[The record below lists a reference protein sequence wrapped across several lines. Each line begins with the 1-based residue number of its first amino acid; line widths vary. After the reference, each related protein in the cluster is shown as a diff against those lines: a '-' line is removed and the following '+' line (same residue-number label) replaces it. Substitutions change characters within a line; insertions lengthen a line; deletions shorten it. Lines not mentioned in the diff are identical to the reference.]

1 MSLPER
7 LHLLGQVE
15 AILVSLGA
23 RLMTLRRSGL
33 KASTRH
39 RDQVKSEADIIA
51 HEFLVHEFSHCW
63 GGVPIVSEE
72 DESGHVARSADRYW
86 LIDPID
92 GTASYCDGFDGFVT
106 QAALMEAGRPVLG
119 VVHGP
124 ALHLTYKA
132 AIGTEPTCNNA
143 PIRVSSRH
151 TALVLID
158 NYPEPRGIARRV
170 YDALG
175 FRRYIESGSIA
186 LKICRVA
193 DGTADLFVKDV
204 PVRDWDLAPAHLLLE
219 SAGGAL
225 ASYDGSPVTYSG
237 PVEKHGLLAASSQ
250 RMIDAVTTWQ
260 REAAN

>member
-1 MSLPER
+1 MSLPES

-15 AILVSLGA
+15 TILVSLGA
-23 RLMTLRRSGL
+23 RLMALRESGL
-33 KASTRH
+33 KPSTRQGA
-39 RDQVKSEADIIA
+39 QVKSEADIIA
-51 HEFLVHEFSHCW
+51 HEFLVHELTKCW
-63 GGVPIVSEE
+63 GDVPIVSEE
-72 DESGHVARSADRYW
+72 DKSSHAARSTERYW

-124 ALHLTYKA
+124 ALRLTYKA
-132 AIGTEPTCNNA
+132 AIGVESTCNNA
-143 PIRVSSRH
+143 PIRISSRH
-151 TALVLID
+151 TELALID
-158 NYPEPRGIARRV
+158 NYPEPRGIARRA

-175 FRRYIESGSIA
+175 FERYIESGSIA

-219 SAGGAL
+219 RAGGVL
-225 ASYDGSPVTYSG
+225 ASFDGSPITYSG
-237 PVEKHGLLAASSQ
+237 PVEKHGVLAASSQ
-250 RMIDAVTTWQ
+250 RMIDTVTAWQ
-260 REAAN
+260 RETAN